1 MKNEIINACVI
12 NVFAGHLILCPKFGL
27 SHAYVFPKLNHKT
40 QNKDTQETR
49 VLKNTMVK
57 CGTHTNSKSS
67 TNR

>member
-40 QNKDTQETR
+40 QNKDTQD
-49 VLKNTMVK
+49 
-57 CGTHTNSKSS
+57 KSPEKHYGKMWHS
-67 TNR
+67 HKFKK